1 MKRSQGGN
9 EGPTLR
15 QRWQRAKLLLQE
27 THDERGVAAAL
38 MLSARLLLVKGPML
52 LRNLRASRRAAQIR
66 SANARL
72 RANCGPGELYFAFAI
87 TGGLGDC
94 LVIARF
100 VRDLAAHC
108 GPFRFDLFS
117 PKPHFTAWAFANM
130 PGLQAAHHDISF
142 NQLLPDYDV
151 CMRLNQHA
159 IVYDKYVNHRA
170 LYKRENLVRV
180 IKNLI
185 EYRPRID
192 VFVQHHPWMD
202 NYLARFAVF
211 SGATRRDYMHM
222 MAGIPYGGDRLAVPK
237 DASIGPR
244 LGLAPRSYVTVH
256 NGFDTDF
263 VITGPRATKCYPH
276 FGSVVAMLKRLA
288 PHLKFVQL
296 GTTTSEP
303 IAECDLVL
311 LHQTTLDEASGLIAG
326 AALHLDNEG
335 GMVHLAAC
343 LGTRSAVLFGPTPS
357 DYFGYPSNLNFDPP
371 VCGNCWWM
379 KRSWMDVCAKG
390 YDTPLC
396 LTEQDPELVARR
408 VHAALARPEHLPL
421 ALASLDAD
429 AAD

>member
-1 MKRSQGGN
+1 M

-15 QRWQRAKLLLQE
+15 QRWQRVKLLLQE
-27 THDERGVAAAL
+27 THTERGALAAL
-38 MLSARLLLVKGPML
+38 LLSARLVLVKGPLL
-52 LRNLRASRRAAQIR
+52 LRTLRASRRAARIR
-66 SANARL
+66 GANARL
-72 RANCGPGELYFAFAI
+72 RASSSPGELCFAFAI
-87 TGGLGDC
+87 TGGLGDS

-100 VRDLAAHC
+100 VRDLAAQC

-117 PKPHFTAWAFANM
+117 PKPQFTAWAFASL

-159 IVYDKYVNHRA
+159 IVYQHHVNHRA
-170 LYKRENLVRV
+170 LYQRESLVRV
-180 IKNLI
+180 IKNLVD
-185 EYRPRID
+185 YQPRID
-192 VFVQHHPWMD
+192 VFIQHHPWMD
-202 NYLARFAVF
+202 NYLSRFAVF
-211 SGATRRDYMHM
+211 SGATRRDYLHL
-222 MAGIPYGGDRLAVPK
+222 MAGLQYGGDRLVVPQ
-237 DASIGPR
+237 DIRLRSR
-244 LGLAPRSYVTVH
+244 LGLSPGSYVTVH

-263 VITGPRATKCYPH
+263 VITGQRATKCYPH
-276 FGSVVAMLKRLA
+276 FGAVVATLRRLL
-288 PHLKFVQL
+288 PELRFVQI

-303 IAECDLVL
+303 IAQCDLVL

-343 LGTRSAVLFGPTPS
+343 LGTSSAVLFGPTPS
-357 DYFGYPSNLNFDPP
+357 DYFGYPGNLNIDPP

-396 LTEQDPELVARR
+396 LTEQDPERVAGMIYAALRPTGR
-408 VHAALARPEHLPL
+408 PALAR
-421 ALASLDAD
+421 ASLDTG